1 MSIDRHT
8 PDEHEPAVYTAEHIK
23 DELLHDPHVGELDL
37 HVIVDGTRV
46 VVSGNVST
54 QDRHD
59 AVTAVLERL
68 MPGHDLRNETTVT
81 AYPEA
86 PDATPP
92 REIVP

>member
-1 MSIDRHT
+1 MTGDAYAERE
-8 PDEHEPAVYTAEHIK
+8 DEPAVYVAEHIK
-23 DELLHDPHVGELDL
+23 DDLLRDPQVGELDL
-37 HVIVDGTRV
+37 HVVVDGHRV

-59 AVTAVLERL
+59 AITRSLRKQL
-68 MPGHDLRNETTVT
+68 PDHDVRNETTVA

-86 PDATPP
+86 PEDTPA